1 MSTVTKTEIER
12 IEETVALPYY
22 YDDVHFLVLFK
33 EKESVL
39 RERPFIDETT
49 GAVFILRDDGFY
61 MTERHGYAEKLE
73 AVPGTNLYLAGGEYV
88 KSSERWQNAVRV
100 LPDAIIN

>member
-33 EKESVL
+33 EKESV
-39 RERPFIDETT
+39 
-49 GAVFILRDDGFY
+49 GAPEI
-61 MTERHGYAEKLE
+61 E
-73 AVPGTNLYLAGGEYV
+73 
-88 KSSERWQNAVRV
+88 
-100 LPDAIIN
+100 